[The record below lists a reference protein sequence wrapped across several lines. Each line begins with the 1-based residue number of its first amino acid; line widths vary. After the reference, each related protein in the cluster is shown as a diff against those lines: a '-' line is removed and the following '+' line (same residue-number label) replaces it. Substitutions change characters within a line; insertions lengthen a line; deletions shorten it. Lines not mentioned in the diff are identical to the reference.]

1 MSGITC
7 VLCCIW
13 LLVTPWTIALQA
25 PLSMEFSRQEYWSGW
40 PFPPPKDLPDPELE
54 PEFPASLA
62 LGGVFFTTEPS
73 GKPRTYAKILLIKLF
88 FHHLK
93 ETCENFTEVEI
104 RFRA

>member
-1 MSGITC
+1 M
-7 VLCCIW
+7 
-13 LLVTPWTIALQA
+13 
-25 PLSMEFSRQEYWSGW
+25 QEYRSGL
-40 PFPPPKDLPDPELE
+40 PFPPPEDLPDPELE

-62 LGGVFFTTEPS
+62 LGGVFFTTGPS

-104 RFRA
+104 HFRAWDPHVCSLYLYHVTDVNTSKAQN